1 MINKPIEIKKIIVS
15 IAMML
20 FLTSLYAQKPYRGA
34 EVYSN
39 EEILYGKFEMRMKM
53 IKGSGML
60 STFFLYKGTS
70 YLPDVYWEEIDIEIL
85 GKDNATIFSTNIIID
100 GLSGNTIFH
109 VEEIHLDNSLADDFH
124 TYTLEWTPDYVAWY
138 LDSVELR
145 RETGSVVNN
154 LTSPQG
160 YRFNTWISCSVPW
173 VGEFDR
179 SNLPQ
184 YQYVDWIEYYNYNDG
199 NFNFEWRDDFDTFD
213 TSRWSKATWTFDCN
227 EVDFTTDN
235 AYTEDGNLVLALTD
249 PNPPTTSINE
259 INTSDYLKVIN
270 NSSSNELQVKLSE
283 NGHYK
288 FQLFDLKGKS
298 IFVNEINGE
307 SSNIPYAGLKS
318 GIYLLNVQSK
328 DNSVTKKVYIE

>member
-1 MINKPIEIKKIIVS
+1 MKNKTIRIKKTVVS

-39 EEILYGKFEMRMKM
+39 EEILYGKFEMCMKM

-60 STFFLYKGTS
+60 STFFLYKGSS

-85 GKDNATIFSTNIIID
+85 GKDNATVFSTNIIID
-100 GLSGNTIFH
+100 GLSGNTISY
-109 VEEIHLDNSLADDFH
+109 VEEISLDYSLADDFH

-138 LDSVELR
+138 MDGVELR

-154 LTSPQG
+154 LTSPQS
-160 YRFNTWISCSVPW
+160 YRFNTWISCSIPW
-173 VGEFDR
+173 VGELDR

-184 YQYVDWIEYYNYNDG
+184 YQYVDWIEYYSYDDG
-199 NFNFEWRDDFDTFD
+199 NFNLEWRDDFNSFD

-235 AYTEDGNLVLALTD
+235 VCTEDGYLVLALTD
-249 PNPPTTSINE
+249 PDPSSFSI
-259 INTSDYLKVIN
+259 KVIN
-270 NSSSNELQVKLSE
+270 NSSSKELQVELPE

-288 FQLFDLKGKS
+288 IQLFDIQGKS
-298 IFVNEINGE
+298 IFVNEIYGN
-307 SSNIPYAGLKS
+307 SSNIPYAGIQS